1 MVFSAEIEAFINDFV
16 NELLEQNVAIFA
28 GAGMSVERG
37 FVDWRDLLKDIAVS
51 LNLQVDRESDL
62 ILVAQFSENEVGHRA
77 DLNKKILQDFTDE
90 AELGENHRILARLP
104 ITTFWT
110 TNYDTL
116 IEDSL
121 REANKR
127 ADVKHEPK
135 QLSST
140 KPRRDA
146 VVYKMHGDVD
156 HPDDAI
162 ITKKQYQSYYLD
174 HERFITALAGDL
186 VSKTFLFIGF
196 SFTDPNLEYVLGR
209 LNEPFAGAGK
219 KHYTFLKRPARA
231 DFKLKVEFDY
241 AVKRQPLVINE
252 LKRYKITTLQIDKY
266 EDITDVLREIE
277 HRYRKHT
284 VFISGSAE
292 EYGSWNRFEAQEFI
306 HKLSK
311 EIIKAR
317 FTIVNGF
324 GWGVGSAVINGAL
337 EAIVDNPKKYSDE
350 QLILRPF
357 PQFKTGDKNLFELW
371 QDYRERMIPL
381 AGIGIF
387 MFGNKLK
394 EGVLINADG
403 VRKEFDIAIRHGL
416 VPIPIGAS
424 GYETKLIFD
433 DISSDPAK
441 YYGPNK
447 WIFPLIEEISRDGLR
462 MDNIVKKV
470 ISILKKLQEQ

>member
-1 MVFSAEIEAFINDFV
+1 MGFSVEIEAFINNFV
-16 NELLEQNVAIFA
+16 KELLEQNVAIFA

-37 FVDWRDLLKDIAVS
+37 YVDWRDLLRDIAAS

-77 DLNKKILQDFTDE
+77 DLNKRILEDFTDE

-110 TNYDTL
+110 TNYDGL
-116 IEDSL
+116 IEDAL

-135 QLSST
+135 QLSNT

-146 VVYKMHGDVD
+146 VIYKMHGDVD

-219 KHYTFLKRPARA
+219 KHYTFLKRPTRS
-231 DFKLKVEFDY
+231 DFKSDEDFDY
-241 AVKRQPLVINE
+241 AVKRQPLMINE
-252 LKRYKITTLQIDKY
+252 LKRYKIATLEIDKY
-266 EDITDVLREIE
+266 DDITEVLKEIE
-277 HRYRKHT
+277 RRYKKHT

-292 EYGSWNRFEAQEFI
+292 EYGTWERHEAQAFI
-306 HKLSK
+306 HQLSK
-311 EIIKAR
+311 EIVKAR

-337 EAIVDNPKKYSDE
+337 EAIVENPKKYSDE

-357 PQFKTGDKNLFELW
+357 PQFKTGEKSLFDLW
-371 QDYRERMIPL
+371 QEYRRRMIPL
-381 AGIGIF
+381 AGIAIF
-387 MFGNKLK
+387 IFGNKLK
-394 EGVLINADG
+394 TGLLVNADG
-403 VRKEFDIAIRHGL
+403 VRKEFDIAVEHGL

-433 DISSDPAK
+433 DISKDPEK
-441 YYGPNK
+441 YYGDNK
-447 WIFPLIEEISRDGLR
+447 WIFSLIQDLSTDGISSD
-462 MDNIVKKV
+462 DIVKKV
-470 ISILKKLQEQ
+470 ITILKKLQE